1 MFAIISH
8 DVRLIFLH
16 PIGFKR
22 KVDAL
27 AKQKDC
33 EIVRE
38 WQRSIINH
46 LYWCVA
52 STPSGNGELVK
63 AKWLSVDNHIHNV
76 HDNHGE
82 LFPHCAHAKLRGS
95 QCKKK
100 WLKRRK
106 F

>member
-52 STPSGNGELVK
+52 STPSGNGEPTESYFLIVRMLNFGV
-63 AKWLSVDNHIHNV
+63 LS
-76 HDNHGE
+76 
-82 LFPHCAHAKLRGS
+82 A
-95 QCKKK
+95 
-100 WLKRRK
+100 RRNG
-106 F
+106 